1 MLNPSFS
8 TNRSDEQVAA
18 CVKCRSAALPQT
30 QATSTGAGIEVRRL
44 VRGEEQQALY
54 LLNYW
59 PVKNVMMIGLIRD
72 HGLESPLNRGTFYG
86 CFAHGDLIGVALIGH
101 YVLFCG
107 GDETVAEFANVAR
120 LYHQPEIRIVLGEES
135 TVDEFCRRL
144 LQPPCHLTI
153 HQATPQLLLALRHPT
168 KKSIR
173 VKGLRRARTSE
184 AHEIARIN
192 AGAYLELNGIDPA
205 KLDPTGFQE
214 RVLSR
219 IKMGRIWIL
228 RDDRGITFKADVA
241 SATDEAVYIEGV
253 WTRPDQRGSGIGTA
267 AFSRLCDRL
276 LNHHKAICLLADAA
290 NQRTL
295 SFYHRC
301 GFKPIASYRL
311 IRCRPQA
318 S

>member
-1 MLNPSFS
+1 M
-8 TNRSDEQVAA
+8 
-18 CVKCRSAALPQT
+18 
-30 QATSTGAGIEVRRL
+30 
-44 VRGEEQQALY
+44 LY

-72 HGLESPLNRGTFYG
+72 HGLESSLNRGTFYG
-86 CFAHGDLIGVALIGH
+86 CFANGDLIGVALIGH
-101 YVLFCG
+101 CVLFCG
-107 GDETVAEFANVAR
+107 GEETIAAFADIAR

-144 LQPPCHLTI
+144 IQPPCHLAV
-153 HQATPQLLLALRHPT
+153 HQDTPQLLLALRRST
-168 KKSIR
+168 KKSVR
-173 VKGLRRARTSE
+173 FKGLRLARARE

-192 AGAYLELNGIDPA
+192 AEAYFELNGIDPA
-205 KLDPTGFQE
+205 KQDPAGFQE

-253 WTRPDQRGSGIGTA
+253 WTRPDQRGTGIGSA
-267 AFSRLCDRL
+267 AFSKLCDRL
-276 LNHHKAICLLADAA
+276 LDRHKAICLLADAT

-311 IRCRPQA
+311 LRFRPQA